1 MKLLTLES
9 DTPPIAGLEVMS
21 LKRTS
26 LVISNA
32 IETLTAAPEE
42 VSIVQLAAATEGHP
56 TGTDCIKKLHHK
68 WDTVGSRAAAGAV
81 IWGRYSSSDLG

>member
-1 MKLLTLES
+1 MRLLTLES
-9 DTPPIAGLEVMS
+9 DKPPIGGLEVMS

-42 VSIVQLAAATEGHP
+42 VSNCATHVQ
-56 TGTDCIKKLHHK
+56 
-68 WDTVGSRAAAGAV
+68 
-81 IWGRYSSSDLG
+81 